1 MYNILLF
8 FKSLLQESVSA
19 VSEVI
24 DVVTSEDVTAAVEA
38 VQSGFYADMGMMWML
53 IAGILVFFMQA
64 GFTLVESGMTRS
76 KNAVNIAMKN
86 LLDITVGSL
95 TYWFV
100 GYSLMYGSS
109 ENGYFFWSGIMQGE
123 GADLFFQTMFAA
135 TAATIV
141 SGAIAGRTKYSTYA
155 IFTVVM
161 TAFIYPI
168 AGGWEW
174 NGGFLNTASFMP
186 VEFIDFAGSS
196 IVHSVGGWAALVG
209 AYMVGPRIGKFV
221 DGKVMP
227 IPGHNQIL
235 ATLGVFILWL
245 GWFGFNGGSQLA
257 WGGPDAIA
265 ASNVVLFTNLSAAA
279 GGLGALITT
288 WIWYGKPN
296 LVQSLNGAL
305 AGLVSITAG
314 CGNMTAI
321 GSVFA
326 GLIGG
331 IIVVFSIEFIEK
343 KLKIDDAIGAASV
356 HGVAGVWGTLVIGLW
371 GVDGDT
377 GIGLFNGGGASQLG
391 AQAIGVLAY
400 ALWATVLAFLVFGI
414 LKKAIG
420 LRVSEEVEIA
430 GLDESEHGSIAYA
443 GIRKRK

>member
-1 MYNILLF
+1 MYNLLNLF
-8 FKSLLQESVSA
+8 ISLFQETA
-19 VSEVI
+19 VAVIEVA
-24 DVVTSEDVTAAVEA
+24 DMVTSEDVTAAVEA
-38 VQSGFYADMGMMWML
+38 VKTGLYGDMGMLWML
-53 IAGILVFFMQA
+53 ISGILVFFMQA
-64 GFTLVESGMTRS
+64 GFTLVESGMTQS

-100 GYSLMYGSS
+100 GYSLMYGDTT
-109 ENGYFFWSGIMQGE
+109 NGWFFWSGIMQGE

-161 TAFIYPI
+161 TAIIYPI
-168 AGGWEW
+168 AGGWQWQGSGWLTEL
-174 NGGFLNTASFMP
+174 G
-186 VEFIDFAGSS
+186 FIDFAGSS
-196 IVHSVGGWAALVG
+196 IVHAVGGFAALVA
-209 AYMVGPRIGKFV
+209 AYMVGPRIGKYV

-257 WGGPDAIA
+257 WGGDDAVA
-265 ASNVVLFTNLSAAA
+265 ASTVVLITNLSAAA
-279 GGLGALITT
+279 GALGALITT
-288 WIWYGKPN
+288 WIWYGKPH
-296 LVQSLNGAL
+296 LAQTLNGAL

-314 CGNMTAI
+314 CGNMTA
-321 GSVFA
+321 GGAVLA

-331 IIVVFSIEFIEK
+331 VIVVFSIEFIEK

-356 HGVAGVWGTLVIGLW
+356 HGIVGFWGTIVIGLW

-377 GIGLFNGGGASQLG
+377 KLGIFNGGGSDQLIN
-391 AQAIGVLAY
+391 QLIGGLAY
-400 ALWATVLAFLVFGI
+400 AVWAIVLSFVVFGI
-414 LKKAIG
+414 LKYTIG
-420 LRVSEEVEIA
+420 LRVTEEEEVA
-430 GLDESEHGSIAYA
+430 GLDVSEHGSIAYA
-443 GIRKRK
+443 GKRTRE

>member
-1 MYNILLF
+1 MSNFINTLPLIIQDAATVE
-8 FKSLLQESVSA
+8 SLA
-19 VSEVI
+19 GAI
-24 DVVTSEDVTAAVEA
+24 KD
-38 VQSGFYADMGMMWML
+38 DMGMLWML

-86 LLDITVGSL
+86 LLDIAVGSL

-100 GYSLMYGSS
+100 GYSLMYGDTT
-109 ENGYFFWSGIMQGE
+109 NGWFFWSGIMQGE

-141 SGAIAGRTKYSTYA
+141 SGAIAGRTKYSTY
-155 IFTVVM
+155 IVFSIVM
-161 TAFIYPI
+161 TAIIYPI

-174 NGGFLNTASFMP
+174 NGGWLNDTDGFMP
-186 VEFIDFAGSS
+186 AQFIDFAGSS
-196 IVHSVGGWAALVG
+196 IVHAVGGFAALVA
-209 AYMVGPRIGKFV
+209 AYMVGPRIGKFI

-257 WGGPDAIA
+257 WGGDDAVG
-265 ASNVVLFTNLSAAA
+265 ASKVVLITNLAAAA
-279 GGLGALITT
+279 GALGALITT
-288 WIWYGKPN
+288 WVWYGKPH
-296 LVQSLNGAL
+296 LAQSLNGAL

-314 CGNMTAI
+314 CGNMNA
-321 GSVFA
+321 GGAVLA

-356 HGVAGVWGTLVIGLW
+356 HGVVGFWGTIVIGLW
-371 GVDGDT
+371 GVDGDAGL
-377 GIGLFNGGGASQLG
+377 GIFNGGGSAQLV
-391 AQAIGVLAY
+391 AQLVGGLAY
-400 ALWATVLAFLVFGI
+400 AVWAVALSFIVFGI
-414 LKKAIG
+414 LKYTMG
-420 LRVSEEVEIA
+420 LRVTEKEEVA
-430 GLDESEHGSIAYA
+430 GLDISEHGSIAYP
-443 GIRKRK
+443 GKRERGQD

>member
-1 MYNILLF
+1 MSNFINTLPQIIQETITVE
-8 FKSLLQESVSA
+8 SLA
-19 VSEVI
+19 GAI
-24 DVVTSEDVTAAVEA
+24 KD
-38 VQSGFYADMGMMWML
+38 DMGMLWML

-86 LLDITVGSL
+86 LLDIAVGSL

-100 GYSLMYGSS
+100 GYSLMYGDST
-109 ENGYFFWSGIMQGE
+109 NGWFFWSGLMQGE

-141 SGAIAGRTKYSTYA
+141 SGAIAGRTKYSTY
-155 IFTVVM
+155 IVFSIVM
-161 TAFIYPI
+161 TAIIYPI

-174 NGGFLNTASFMP
+174 NGGWLNDTDGFMP
-186 VEFIDFAGSS
+186 TQFIDFAGSP
-196 IVHSVGGWAALVG
+196 IVHAVGGFAALVA
-209 AYMVGPRIGKFV
+209 AYMVGPRIGKFI

-257 WGGPDAIA
+257 WGGDDAVG
-265 ASNVVLFTNLSAAA
+265 ASKVVLITNLAAAA
-279 GGLGALITT
+279 GALGALITT
-288 WIWYGKPN
+288 WVWYGKPH
-296 LVQSLNGAL
+296 VAQSLNGAL

-314 CGNMTAI
+314 CGNMNA
-321 GSVFA
+321 GGAVLA

-356 HGVAGVWGTLVIGLW
+356 HGVVGFWGTIVIGLW
-371 GVDGDT
+371 GVDGDAGL
-377 GIGLFNGGGASQLG
+377 GIFNGGGSAQLV
-391 AQAIGVLAY
+391 AQLVGGLAY
-400 ALWATVLAFLVFGI
+400 AVWAVALSFIVFGI
-414 LKKAIG
+414 LKYTMG
-420 LRVSEEVEIA
+420 LRVTEKEEVA
-430 GLDESEHGSIAYA
+430 GLDISEHGSIAYP
-443 GIRKRK
+443 GKRERGQD

>member
-1 MYNILLF
+1 MYNLLNLF
-8 FKSLLQESVSA
+8 ISLFQETA
-19 VSEVI
+19 VAVIEVADI
-24 DVVTSEDVTAAVEA
+24 VTSEDVTAAVEA
-38 VQSGFYADMGMMWML
+38 VKTGLYGDMGMLWML
-53 IAGILVFFMQA
+53 ISGILVFFMQA
-64 GFTLVESGMTRS
+64 GFTLVESGMTQS

-100 GYSLMYGSS
+100 GYSLMYGDTT
-109 ENGYFFWSGIMQGE
+109 NGWFFWSGIMQGE

-161 TAFIYPI
+161 TAIIYPI
-168 AGGWEW
+168 AGGWQWQGEGW
-174 NGGFLNTASFMP
+174 LTELG
-186 VEFIDFAGSS
+186 FIDFAGSS
-196 IVHSVGGWAALVG
+196 IVHAVGGFAALVA
-209 AYMVGPRIGKFV
+209 AYMVGPRIGKYV

-257 WGGPDAIA
+257 WGGNDAVA
-265 ASNVVLFTNLSAAA
+265 ASTVVLITNLSAAA
-279 GGLGALITT
+279 GALGALVTT
-288 WIWYGKPN
+288 WIWYGKPH
-296 LVQSLNGAL
+296 LAQTLNGAL

-314 CGNMTAI
+314 CGNMTTGGA
-321 GSVFA
+321 VLA

-356 HGVAGVWGTLVIGLW
+356 HGIVGFWGTIVIGLW

-377 GIGLFNGGGASQLG
+377 KLGIFNGGGSDQLIN
-391 AQAIGVLAY
+391 QLIGGLAY
-400 ALWATVLAFLVFGI
+400 AVWAIVLSFVVFGI
-414 LKKAIG
+414 LKYTIG
-420 LRVSEEVEIA
+420 LRVTEEEEVA
-430 GLDESEHGSIAYA
+430 GLDVSEHGSIAYA
-443 GIRKRK
+443 GKRTRV

>member
-1 MYNILLF
+1 M
-8 FKSLLQESVSA
+8 SLLLTLFQEA
-19 VSEVI
+19 PATE
-24 DVVTSEDVTAAVEA
+24 AAKVLE
-38 VQSGFYADMGMMWML
+38 QINKDMGMLWML
-53 IAGILVFFMQA
+53 IAGILVFLMQA

-86 LLDITVGSL
+86 LLDICVGSI
-95 TYWFV
+95 TFWIV
-100 GYSLMYGSS
+100 GYSLMYGDTS
-109 ENGYFFWSGIMQGE
+109 NGWFFWSGLFQGE

-135 TAATIV
+135 TTATIV
-141 SGAIAGRTKYSTYA
+141 SGAIAGRTKYTTYI
-155 IFTVVM
+155 IFSLVM
-161 TAFIYPI
+161 TAVIYPI
-168 AGGWEW
+168 SGGWEW
-174 NGGFLNTASFMP
+174 NGGWLNDTDGFMP
-186 VEFIDFAGSS
+186 AEFIDFAGSS
-196 IVHSVGGWAALVG
+196 IVHSVGGWAALV
-209 AYMVGPRIGKFV
+209 AAFMVGPRIGKFV
-221 DGKVMP
+221 DGKVFA

-235 ATLGVFILWL
+235 ATLGVFILWF

-257 WGGPDAIA
+257 WGGADAIG
-265 ASNVVLFTNLSAAA
+265 ASNVVLLTNLAAAA

-296 LVQSLNGAL
+296 LSQTLNGCL

-314 CGNMTAI
+314 CGNMTA
-321 GSVFA
+321 GGAVLA

-377 GIGLFNGGGASQLG
+377 GIGLFNGGGAAQLG

-400 ALWATVLAFLVFGI
+400 AVWAVVLSYIVLKI
-414 LKKAIG
+414 LKMTLG
-420 LRVSEEVEIA
+420 LRVSAEVEEE
-430 GLDESEHGSIAYA
+430 GLDISEHGSIAYP
-443 GIRKRK
+443 GKRVRDIEED

>member
-1 MYNILLF
+1 MSNFINTLPLIIQETVTVE
-8 FKSLLQESVSA
+8 SLA
-19 VSEVI
+19 GAI
-24 DVVTSEDVTAAVEA
+24 KD
-38 VQSGFYADMGMMWML
+38 DMGMLWML

-86 LLDITVGSL
+86 LLDIAVGSL

-100 GYSLMYGSS
+100 GYSLMYGDTT
-109 ENGYFFWSGIMQGE
+109 NGWFFWSGIMQGE

-141 SGAIAGRTKYSTYA
+141 SGAIAGRTKYSTY
-155 IFTVVM
+155 IVFSIVM
-161 TAFIYPI
+161 TAIIYPI

-174 NGGFLNTASFMP
+174 NGGWLNDTDGFMP
-186 VEFIDFAGSS
+186 AEFIDFAGSS
-196 IVHSVGGWAALVG
+196 IVHAVGGFAALVA
-209 AYMVGPRIGKFV
+209 AYMVGPRIGKYI

-257 WGGPDAIA
+257 WGGDDTVA
-265 ASNVVLFTNLSAAA
+265 ASTVVLITNLAAAA
-279 GGLGALITT
+279 GALGALITT
-288 WIWYGKPN
+288 WIWYGKPH
-296 LVQSLNGAL
+296 LAQSLNGAL

-314 CGNMTAI
+314 CGNMSA
-321 GSVFA
+321 GGAVLA

-331 IIVVFSIEFIEK
+331 VIVVFSIEFIEK

-356 HGVAGVWGTLVIGLW
+356 HGVVGFWGTIVVGLW
-371 GVDGDT
+371 GIDGD
-377 GIGLFNGGGASQLG
+377 GAAIGVFNGGGSAQLV
-391 AQAIGVLAY
+391 AQLIGGLAY
-400 ALWATVLAFLVFGI
+400 VVWAVVLSFIVFGI
-414 LKKAIG
+414 LKYTMG
-420 LRVSEEVEIA
+420 LRVTEEEEVA
-430 GLDESEHGSIAYA
+430 GLDISEHGSIAYP
-443 GIRKRK
+443 GKRERGQD

>member
-1 MYNILLF
+1 MYNLLNLF
-8 FKSLLQESVSA
+8 ISLFQETA
-19 VSEVI
+19 VAVIEVADI
-24 DVVTSEDVTAAVEA
+24 VTSEDVTAAVEA
-38 VQSGFYADMGMMWML
+38 VKTGLYGDMGMLWML
-53 IAGILVFFMQA
+53 ISGILVFFMQA
-64 GFTLVESGMTRS
+64 GFTLVESGMTQS

-100 GYSLMYGSS
+100 GYSLMYGDTT
-109 ENGYFFWSGIMQGE
+109 NGWFFWSGIMQGE

-161 TAFIYPI
+161 TAIIYPI
-168 AGGWEW
+168 AGGWQWQGSGWLTEL
-174 NGGFLNTASFMP
+174 G
-186 VEFIDFAGSS
+186 FIDFAGSS
-196 IVHSVGGWAALVG
+196 IVHAVGGFAALVA
-209 AYMVGPRIGKFV
+209 AYMVGPRIGKYV

-257 WGGPDAIA
+257 WGGDDAVA
-265 ASNVVLFTNLSAAA
+265 ASTVVLITNLAAAA
-279 GGLGALITT
+279 GALGALVTT
-288 WIWYGKPN
+288 WIWYGKPH
-296 LVQSLNGAL
+296 LAQTLNGAL

-314 CGNMTAI
+314 CGNMTTGGA
-321 GSVFA
+321 VLA

-331 IIVVFSIEFIEK
+331 VIVVFSIEFIEK

-356 HGVAGVWGTLVIGLW
+356 HGIVGFWGTIVIGLW

-377 GIGLFNGGGASQLG
+377 KLGIFNGGGSDQLIN
-391 AQAIGVLAY
+391 QLIGGLAY
-400 ALWATVLAFLVFGI
+400 AVWAIVLSFVVFGI
-414 LKKAIG
+414 LKYTIG
-420 LRVSEEVEIA
+420 LRVTEEEEVA
-430 GLDESEHGSIAYA
+430 GLDVSEHGSIAYA
-443 GIRKRK
+443 GKRTRE